1 MLFWTLRC
9 VYFFKLVFSFFYGYI
24 PRKGIAGSYDSFTF
38 SFWRGSSLFFKVTDP
53 IYISTNSVR
62 EFPFLHILIN
72 VDIHGLF
79 DDGHSDMHEGYL
91 IVILI
96 CISLMINDV

>member
-1 MLFWTLRC
+1 MDIYPGKELLDHMVVLLSVFEGVPHC
-9 VYFFKLVFSFFYGYI
+9 FFQ
-24 PRKGIAGSYDSFTF
+24 
-38 SFWRGSSLFFKVTDP
+38 VTDP